1 MLPTKR
7 LDKFEMKF
15 TTPEI
20 LQDYILLHIQG
31 DLIISVQNGYIV
43 ADINNDGVFSLVSLK
58 LTDWVIKTLIESLE
72 SLFPG
77 NNYRQY

>member
-1 MLPTKR
+1 
-7 LDKFEMKF
+7 MKF

-58 LTDWVIKTLIESLE
+58 LTDWVIKTLTESLE